1 MTITAENVKALRERT
16 GAGMMECKKALVE
29 AGGDLD
35 KAAEAMRKAGLA
47 KADKKAGRVA
57 AEGVIVTALSADG
70 HAGVAVEVNCETDFV
85 ALEHDFQA
93 FAGAVAEAALAS
105 GKSDLEAVL
114 ALSLEGGQTV
124 EEIRRG
130 LVARIGENITV
141 RRVARI
147 SGTGRVGA
155 YVHGGRIGVLVSLQG
170 GDDEVA
176 RDIAMHVAASNPRYA
191 TPAEVPQSELD
202 KEREILSA
210 QAAQEGK
217 PEAIVAK
224 MVEGRVRKYLA
235 EICLVG
241 QPFVKDPDIT
251 VEKRLQQAGAVV
263 QGFVRYEVGEGIEK
277 KQENFADEVAAQVR
291 AAQGKA

>member
-57 AEGVIVTALSADG
+57 AEGVIVTAVSTDG
-70 HAGVAVEVNCETDFV
+70 QSGVAVEVNCETDFV
-85 ALEHDFQA
+85 AREKDFQG
-93 FAGAVAEAALAS
+93 FAGAVADAALAS
-105 GKSDLEAVL
+105 GQSDLESVL
-114 ALSLEGGQTV
+114 ALPLEGGQTV
-124 EEIRRG
+124 EEVRRG

-147 SGTGRVGA
+147 SGTGRIGA
-155 YVHGGRIGVLVSLQG
+155 YVHGGRIGVLVSLSG
-170 GDDEVA
+170 GDDDVA

-191 TPAEVPQSELD
+191 TPAEVPQAELD

-251 VEKRLQQAGAVV
+251 VEKRLQQAGATV

>member
-35 KAAEAMRKAGLA
+35 QAAEAMRKAGLA

-57 AEGVIVTALSADG
+57 AEGVIVTVVSADG

-85 ALEHDFQA
+85 AREQDFQA
-93 FAGAVAEAALAS
+93 FAAAVAGAALAS
-105 GKSDLEAVL
+105 GQSDLEAVL
-114 ALSLEGGQTV
+114 ALPLDGGQTV
-124 EEIRRG
+124 EDVRRG

-147 SGTGRVGA
+147 AGAGRVGA
-155 YVHGGRIGVLVSLQG
+155 YVHGGRIGVLVSLGG

-191 TPAEVPQSELD
+191 TPAEVPATELD

-251 VEKRLQQAGAVV
+251 VEKRLQQAGAKVL
-263 QGFVRYEVGEGIEK
+263 GFVRYEVGEGIEK

>member
-1 MTITAENVKALRERT
+1 TAV
-16 GAGMMECKKALVE
+16 
-29 AGGDLD
+29 
-35 KAAEAMRKAGLA
+35 
-47 KADKKAGRVA
+47 
-57 AEGVIVTALSADG
+57 SADRQS
-70 HAGVAVEVNCETDFV
+70 GVAVEVNCETDFV
-85 ALEHDFQA
+85 AREKDFQA
-93 FAGAVAEAALAS
+93 FAGAVANAALAS
-105 GKSDLEAVL
+105 GQSDLEAVL
-114 ALSLEGGQTV
+114 ALPLEDGQTIEDV
-124 EEIRRG
+124 RRG

-141 RRVARI
+141 RRVARLAG
-147 SGTGRVGA
+147 SGRIAA
-155 YVHGGRIGVLVSLQG
+155 YVHGGRIGVLVSVTG

-191 TPAEVPQSELD
+191 VPAEVPQAELD

-251 VEKRLQQAGAVV
+251 VEKRLQQAGATV

>member
-35 KAAEAMRKAGLA
+35 QAAEAMRKAGLA

-57 AEGVIVTALSADG
+57 AEGVIVTVVSADG

-85 ALEHDFQA
+85 AREQDFQA
-93 FAGAVAEAALAS
+93 FAAAVAGAALAS
-105 GKSDLEAVL
+105 GQSDLEAVL
-114 ALSLEGGQTV
+114 ALPLDGGQTV
-124 EEIRRG
+124 EEVRRG

-147 SGTGRVGA
+147 AGAGRVGA
-155 YVHGGRIGVLVSLQG
+155 YVHGGRIGVLVSLGG

-191 TPAEVPQSELD
+191 TPAEVPAAELD

-251 VEKRLQQAGAVV
+251 VEKRLQQAGAKVL
-263 QGFVRYEVGEGIEK
+263 GFVRYEVGEGIEK